1 MNVTKLTGLTKR
13 NLSRRMKAR
22 CLRQANSLYMVAVH
36 YPLPGSDGVTPSQAR
51 SCYDRLLNT
60 QPASIDQQADGQR
73 LRCFRNVEQQV
84 GQYGGE
90 LVMGWIVA
98 GRCPGPNRNRL
109 AGCEAVAH
117 AVWRSPEGRLVE
129 LTPGHAKHDFF
140 ADPMA
145 PKTPCTIY
153 FVDSYDVAMRWHSH
167 RPELLRVQL
176 VAAGT
181 DHVVDRGVL
190 QFCPPLPGSPPFA
203 RVGKTLAAWLEEPLM
218 IVPAGYSASAF
229 QNVLL
234 GVPA

>member
-13 NLSRRMKAR
+13 QFSRRMKAR
-22 CLRQANSLYMVAVH
+22 CLRQANRLYMVAVH

-73 LRCFRNVEQQV
+73 LRCFRNVEEHV
-84 GQYGGE
+84 RKCGGE

-98 GRCPGPNRNRL
+98 GRCP
-109 AGCEAVAH
+109 VSH

-129 LTPGHAKHDFF
+129 VTPGHAKHDFY

-167 RPELLRVQL
+167 SPELLRVQL

-190 QFCPPLPGSPPFA
+190 QFCPPLPGSPQFA

-229 QNVLL
+229 QNILL